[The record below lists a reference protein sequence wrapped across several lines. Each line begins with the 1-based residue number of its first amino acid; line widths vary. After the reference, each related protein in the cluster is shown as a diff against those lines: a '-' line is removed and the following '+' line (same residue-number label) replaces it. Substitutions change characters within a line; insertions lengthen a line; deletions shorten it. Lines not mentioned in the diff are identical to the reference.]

1 LISKSR
7 KNDGRPDE
15 RQQLNERQLTCLR
28 IIDEIDRQ
36 NEKQMTQEWNE
47 AEQGQLPPESMW
59 RWIQYDPSH
68 TNSDPELKWRLRLV
82 GIGGGGIKATMKA
95 LWMRAHLV
103 DARLDPHPQRAAW
116 PLPGAVGAVD
126 GRGSEAG
133 AAARQ

>member
-1 LISKSR
+1 LISKSS

-47 AEQGQLPPESMW
+47 AEQGQLPPETMW

-68 TNSDPELKWRLRLV
+68 TNSDPELKRRLRQA

-95 LWMRAHLV
+95 LWMRDLINIRNV
-103 DARLDPHPQRAAW
+103 QLGRYRVLSVQLTDA
-116 PLPGAVGAVD
+116 
-126 GRGSEAG
+126 GRKL
-133 AAARQ
+133 ARQNRQ